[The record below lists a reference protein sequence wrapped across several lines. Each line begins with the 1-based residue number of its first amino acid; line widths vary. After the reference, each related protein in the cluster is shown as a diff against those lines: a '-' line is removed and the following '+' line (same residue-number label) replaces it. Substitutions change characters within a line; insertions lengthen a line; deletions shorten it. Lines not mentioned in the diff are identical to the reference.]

1 MNMTKHILNPYPLE
15 DIARTWQDFID
26 QASIAET
33 FRVGS
38 TVLKALA
45 SEANARVIYAEAWRD
60 YEQDRNGTLL
70 CYALCEVLNEFTEAS
85 QAWVRV
91 ATYLDG
97 QLKQE
102 AEEYLQELHAAS
114 VHDFQRVSFLHL
126 TVQTEL
132 QQVAK
137 TQNILLSIGVLEN
150 QEEGQ
155 SNA

>member
-1 MNMTKHILNPYPLE
+1 MTTHILNPYPLK
-15 DIARTWQDFID
+15 DIAQSWQDFIE
-26 QASIAET
+26 QASAAET

-45 SEANARVIYAEAWRD
+45 SEATARVIYAEAWRN
-60 YEQDRNGTLL
+60 YEQDRNAMIL
-70 CYALCEVLNEFTEAS
+70 CYNLCEVLNEFAEAS
-85 QAWVRV
+85 QAWVTV
-91 ATYLDG
+91 AVYLDG

-102 AEEYLQELHAAS
+102 ADEYLQELHAAS
-114 VHDFQRVSFLHL
+114 AHDFQRVSFLHL

-150 QEEGQ
+150 QEEEVVQ
-155 SNA
+155 